1 MHKSQPTR
9 TEKDFLGEIKVPSN
23 SYYGSHTAR
32 AQENFNISGI
42 TSPPVFRKALGI
54 IKLAAVKSNASLGLI
69 EAKREKAI
77 AQACQ
82 EFIGGKFNEEFLV
95 DIFQAGAG
103 TNYNMNANEII
114 ANRANEL
121 LGGKKGE
128 YKNVHPNN
136 HVNMSQSS
144 NDITPA
150 SIRIAILLA
159 LPALINEVQALE
171 KTFGSKQRKYANVLK
186 VGRTHLQDAVPI
198 TVGQE
203 LDSYRQALEKS
214 RLFIE
219 ERSKDLKILGIG
231 GTAVGTGITADPD
244 YKKLILANLYK
255 LTKIRFEKSKNATEM
270 ANNMNSFANFSATLR
285 SLAINLLN
293 ISEDLKIMNMGPKT
307 GINEVTLPSVQPGSS
322 IMPGKVNPSILECV
336 DMIAIQVLGN
346 DTTIEFSAQKS
357 HFELNV
363 MGPVIMYNILQ
374 SIEILTNGVKLLREK
389 CIQNLEYNT
398 KIIKHLFENSLS
410 AATALVPYL
419 GYELTAEIVKTALKT
434 NTPVR
439 EILIAK
445 KLYTPQEIEKILSV
459 KAITNPIKIRKTR

>member
-1 MHKSQPTR
+1 MSNTKPTR
-9 TEKDFLGEIKVPSN
+9 TEKDFIGEIKIPKN

-32 AQENFNISGI
+32 AKENFNISGI
-42 TSPPVFRKALGI
+42 ISPQIFKKALGT
-54 IKLAAVKSNASLGLI
+54 IKLAAVQANSSLGLI
-69 EAKREKAI
+69 EKRRERAI
-77 AQACQ
+77 TQACKEFIDGKFDQ
-82 EFIGGKFNEEFLV
+82 EFIV

-121 LGGKKGE
+121 LGGKKGK
-128 YKNVHPNN
+128 YKHVHPNN

-159 LPALINEVQALE
+159 LPALMKEIQALE
-171 KTFGSKQRKYANVLK
+171 KTFGVKQRKYANILK

-203 LDSYRQALEKS
+203 LDSYRQSLKKS
-214 RLFIE
+214 RLFIKE
-219 ERSKDLKILGIG
+219 QAEDLKILGIG
-231 GTAVGTGITADPD
+231 GTAVGTGITSDPD
-244 YKKLILANLYK
+244 YKKLILTNLYK
-255 LTKIRFEKSKNATEM
+255 LTKIRFKKSKNATEI
-270 ANNMNSFANFSATLR
+270 ANNMNSFTNFSATLR

-293 ISEDLKIMNMGPKT
+293 ISEDLKIMNTGPKA
-307 GINEVTLPSVQPGSS
+307 GLSEVTLPPVQPGSS

-336 DMIAIQVLGN
+336 DMIAVQVLGN

-363 MGPVIMYNILQ
+363 MGPIIMYNILQ

-389 CIQNLEYNT
+389 CVQDLTYNT
-398 KIIKHLFENSLS
+398 KTIKKLFENSLS

-419 GYELTAEIVKTALKT
+419 GYEITAEIVKTALKT
-434 NTPVR
+434 NTPVK
-439 EILIAK
+439 EILISK